1 MLPKSDHALSHDQL
15 SVKSNF
21 SIFEAEARW
30 LVTFFWKMTIF
41 NDVALNKTN
50 TMKYSHNSAERFG

>member
-1 MLPKSDHALSHDQL
+1 MLPKSDHAFSHDQL

-50 TMKYSHNSAERFG
+50 TMKYNSAERFG